1 MVFSEIVKTTN
12 ADIFKLATRDMD
24 ECFSAAEIATK
35 IQFYIDRNGATDA
48 VTVAES
54 QSFYGTNPKYSHKQ
68 YSRKKPGSSTQQT
81 NIGPNH
87 TKGKT
92 NNGFNNASKG
102 RNESNKRGPRSS
114 GWIEPCK
121 FQNQPQ
127 GCMKQNCKFYHYKK
141 TNGAYHMAHTN
152 QDGTK
157 NQNKINHQ
165 TDNRIENGNRIENND
180 DDSIQGLATTLYNS
194 TVNDPDFQNS

>member
-92 NNGFNNASKG
+92 TNGFNNASKR

-157 NQNKINHQ
+157 KKVMVCEG
-165 TDNRIENGNRIENND
+165 TFVVPRIVVFCQLYFHFLGWHF
-180 DDSIQGLATTLYNS
+180 GLLVALVVPLVVGT
-194 TVNDPDFQNS
+194 